1 MLTDG
6 YYTSQMDMWGIGCVF
21 FEMLSLYP
29 LFPGEKNEID
39 QIEKIFG
46 VLGSPSKHLLEK
58 WKKLASHINF
68 DFPKRKKGGKAKSIS
83 KMLSHVSI
91 ECVDLIEKLLK
102 YDPEER
108 VTSTNARNHPYFKEI
123 RELEMKSRYRQGAPK
138 RNRDRGDRENSYD
151 KYKKNRSNYSSD
163 SSVGSNHKQNINYI
177 NININAPQNVNSSMN
192 VSINLKNQKKKRHHD
207 KKTHKEY
214 KDKHNYYKMNM

>member
-1 MLTDG
+1 MPPKG
-6 YYTSQMDMWGIGCVF
+6 
-21 FEMLSLYP
+21 
-29 LFPGEKNEID
+29 
-39 QIEKIFG
+39 
-46 VLGSPSKHLLEK
+46 LLEK

-68 DFPKRKKGGKAKSIS
+68 EFPKRKIGGKMKSIS

-108 VTSTNARNHPYFKEI
+108 VNATSARNHPYFKDI
-123 RELEMKSRYRQGAPK
+123 REQEMKTRYRQGAPK
-138 RNRDRGDRENSYD
+138 RNRDRENSYD

-163 SSVGSNHKQNINYI
+163 SSVGSNQKQHINYI

-192 VSINLKNQKKKRHHD
+192 VSINLKNKQKKR
-207 KKTHKEY
+207 
-214 KDKHNYYKMNM
+214 